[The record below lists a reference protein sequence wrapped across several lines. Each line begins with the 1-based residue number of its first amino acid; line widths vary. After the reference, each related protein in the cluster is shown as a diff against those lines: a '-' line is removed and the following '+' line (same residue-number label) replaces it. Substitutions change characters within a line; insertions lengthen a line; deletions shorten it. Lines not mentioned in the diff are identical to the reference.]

1 MRSTLHHNGSTTI
14 QNNSAASGGGMYVVD
29 TTVDT
34 DGSNCS
40 KNNMA
45 MSEGEGSMLNRVR

>member
-1 MRSTLHHNGSTTI
+1 MHSTLHLNGSTTI
-14 QNNSAASGGGMYVVD
+14 QNNSAASGGGMYVID